1 MAVGMTLTQ
10 ISLEKGRV
18 GIKPIVDAGDVAIF
32 NYYGQ
37 SVDFQVQS
45 ASVVQAELDAVVA
58 LAGGRPIVFQE
69 LGCPAGRSPSRLAAS
84 EAAQAAFLAEYTRQM
99 ARRPEIRVAF
109 WFQLVDWSPA
119 LAASYDKA
127 LTGAGFP
134 DLGAK
139 FAETL
144 TTIGLLTYADGARA
158 DRRGRSS
165 LRQCER
171 FPVEGIEFAYT
182 DFIPPD
188 PHVSE
193 QAGFM
198 DSREETVRGTITAFV
213 KADQVRGGCLR
224 QTDVMDSRVGDAACR
239 VLPNA
244 GPASPHRFSIRTC
257 KPTGRLVMVNAL
269 GSLGPPHLCFRHH
282 LVMAATRTVM
292 SIRTQLITADELLRM
307 PDDGNRRELV
317 SGELREMT
325 PAGHEHGRYTMRFS
339 VPLGQHVDENN
350 LGVVYAAETGFQLST
365 NPDTVRAPDVAF
377 VARERAASVSA
388 GPGYFRAPDLAVEV
402 VSPSDTYAEVE
413 SKVEDWLR
421 AGCRLVVVV
430 NPRNQTLK
438 TYRALTDIAVLTV
451 DDTLDAGDVVPGFR
465 LPVRKVFPS
474 S

>member
-1 MAVGMTLTQ
+1 MK
-10 ISLEKGRV
+10 S
-18 GIKPIVDAGDVAIF
+18 
-32 NYYGQ
+32 
-37 SVDFQVQS
+37 
-45 ASVVQAELDAVVA
+45 
-58 LAGGRPIVFQE
+58 
-69 LGCPAGRSPSRLAAS
+69 RSPRN
-84 EAAQAAFLAEYTRQM
+84 
-99 ARRPEIRVAF
+99 
-109 WFQLVDWSPA
+109 
-119 LAASYDKA
+119 
-127 LTGAGFP
+127 
-134 DLGAK
+134 
-139 FAETL
+139 
-144 TTIGLLTYADGARA
+144 
-158 DRRGRSS
+158 SS
-165 LRQCER
+165 
-171 FPVEGIEFAYT
+171 
-182 DFIPPD
+182 
-188 PHVSE
+188 
-193 QAGFM
+193 
-198 DSREETVRGTITAFV
+198 VRGTITAVV

-257 KPTGRLVMVNAL
+257 RPTGRLVMVNAL

-282 LVMAATRTVM
+282 VVMAATRTVM
-292 SIRTQLITADELLRM
+292 STRTQLITADELLRM

-339 VPLGQHVDENN
+339 VPLGQHVDDNN

-377 VARERAASVSA
+377 VSRERAASVSA
-388 GPGYFRAPDLAVEV
+388 GPGYFPGAPDLAVEV
-402 VSPSDTYAEVE
+402 VSPGDTYAEVE

-438 TYRALTDIAVLTV
+438 TCRALTDIAVLTV